1 MAKNGFKVFDSD
13 MHLIEPADLW
23 ERYIDP
29 AYKDRA
35 PKGLRRH
42 PRDLAVQVAGH
53 TFPPENRSYANAIR
67 PIMTQQMDVYT
78 ASEARH
84 WDSASQVMAMD
95 QEGIDC
101 AVLFPSR
108 GLFTLGSNDLD
119 PGLATAIARA
129 YNDWLADFCARGA
142 GRMFGAGMIPPHDI
156 DGAIHEA
163 RRVVHDL
170 GFKTVFVRPNP
181 VHGRNWH
188 DPYYAPLWAEIEKL
202 GVPLSFHEGGRV
214 DLPQP
219 GDQFE
224 THMLSHTCTHSMAMM
239 LAAVDIVGGG
249 VCARFPGLTVAF
261 LEGNCSWAPW
271 LLWRLDEHWEMS
283 GVYDHPDLTMA
294 PSAYFRRQC
303 YLSVECDEEP
313 AEVVTR
319 YGLEE
324 RIVFSTD
331 YPHADSKYPKAVD
344 RFLRMPLSDETKRKF
359 LWDNCARLYSLALI

>member
-13 MHLIEPADLW
+13 MHLVEPADLW

-35 PKGLRRH
+35 PKGLSRH
-42 PRDLAVQVAGH
+42 PRDLGVQVAGH
-53 TFPPENRSYANAIR
+53 TFPAENRSYTHAIT
-67 PIMTQQMDVYT
+67 PIMTQQMDIY
-78 ASEARH
+78 AESETQG
-84 WDSASQVMAMD
+84 WDSASQVKAMD
-95 QEGIDC
+95 NEGIDL

-108 GLFTLGSNDLD
+108 GLFTLGTGDLE
-119 PGLATAIARA
+119 PGLATAISRA
-129 YNDWLADFCARGA
+129 YNDWLAEFCADGS
-142 GRMFGAGMIPPHDI
+142 GRLFGAGMIPPHDI

-163 RRVVHDL
+163 RRAVHEL
-170 GFKTVFVRPNP
+170 GFKTVFVRPNL

-188 DPYYAPLWAEIEKL
+188 DTYYDPLWTEIEKL

-219 GDQFE
+219 GDNFE
-224 THMLSHTCTHSMAMM
+224 THMLYHTCTHSMAMM
-239 LAAVDIVGGG
+239 LAAVDVVGGG
-249 VCARFPGLTVAF
+249 VCERFPGLTMAF

-283 GVYDHPDLTMA
+283 AAYDHPDLKIA
-294 PSAYFRRQC
+294 PSEYFRRQC

-313 AEVVTR
+313 AEMVTR
-319 YGLEE
+319 YGLED

-331 YPHADSKYPKAVD
+331 YPHADSKYPKSVD
-344 RFLRMPLSDETKRKF
+344 RFLRMPLTDQTKRKF
-359 LWDNCARLYSLALI
+359 LWDNCAKLYGLEG